1 MVKKSGRKSKSSRIK
16 TGKKSKT
23 KLKIYLFRHGQ
34 SYYNKH
40 HWFTGWIDSKMTK
53 EGYKNARVIA
63 KKLKN
68 KKIDVAY
75 QTRLSRSQNTLK
87 EVLKLH
93 PECKE
98 VIEDDRMIERCYGKL
113 QKHSHKEFMR
123 EIDKVVCGSIEKKY
137 GKMNRLIK
145 DDFGRLIAKAI
156 YDIYHRSYNIP
167 PPGGESIKMVE
178 KRVNSFIKDLLK
190 KMKKEKI
197 NVAISAHGNSMRP
210 FRKHFEK
217 LTQKQMME
225 LENPW
230 DDYFEYTVEV

>member
-1 MVKKSGRKSKSSRIK
+1 MVKKVVKSKGQASSSQK
-16 TGKKSKT
+16 KT

-53 EGYKNARVIA
+53 AGYANARVVA
-63 KKLKN
+63 KKLKS
-68 KKIDVAY
+68 KKIDIAY
-75 QTRLSRSQNTLK
+75 HSHLSRSKNTLK

-98 VIEDDRMIERCYGKL
+98 IIEDDRMIERNYGKL
-113 QKHSHKEFMR
+113 QKRSHKEFM
-123 EIDKVVCGSIEKKY
+123 EEMESLVCKSLEKKF
-137 GKMNRLIK
+137 GKMRRKTKKKL
-145 DDFGRLIAKAI
+145 GEEVAESI
-156 YDIYHRSYNIP
+156 YDIYHRSYDIP

-210 FRKHFEK
+210 FRRYFEK
-217 LTQKQMME
+217 LSLKDMMK

-230 DDYFEYTVEV
+230 DDYFVYTIEV